1 MSFLEN
7 ITVGTSYKKTPYIGT
22 IYGKGGTG
30 KTGLAV
36 YAPSP
41 FFICVEH
48 GTKWIFGNK
57 QLEGIAQTYLDAN
70 NNIVMPSTA
79 DEFFDAIRWLCN
91 RKNLALF
98 QQPIKTVV
106 IDGMGFIE
114 RLFYRDLV
122 EKNPEK
128 NGKPVLDIT
137 DLGYDG
143 QLKAMEYWEKL
154 FSGCERLRAVGL
166 NVILITHSLLKNAD
180 NADGSRYK
188 YIDMELQTFGN
199 ANVPNLFAKRSDFVY
214 YIDCQVTTSTQG
226 AGNWKRS
233 VANGR
238 NESVYQVHT
247 RQTPLF
253 YAKSRSVDGSLIP
266 DVYTF
271 DLQDRETVAKQIFED
286 LEKC

>member
-1 MSFLEN
+1 MELK
-7 ITVGTSYKKTPYIGT
+7 VGTSYKKTPYIGT

-30 KTGLAV
+30 KTGIAV
-36 YAPSP
+36 YAPNP
-41 FFICVEH
+41 FFIVLEH
-48 GTKWIFGNK
+48 GSKWIFGNK
-57 QLEGIAQTYLDAN
+57 QLENVAQTFVDDKS
-70 NNIVMPSTA
+70 NIMMPKNQE
-79 DEFFDAIRWLCN
+79 EFFTMVRWLCN
-91 RKNLALF
+91 RDNLKSLERT
-98 QQPIKTVV
+98 ISTVV
-106 IDGMGFIE
+106 IDGMAFLE
-114 RLFYRDLV
+114 RMFYQDLV
-122 EKNPEK
+122 LRYPEK
-128 NGKPVLDIT
+128 NGKPVLDIV

-154 FSGCERLRAVGL
+154 FTGAETLRRVGL
-166 NVILITHSLLKNAD
+166 NVIFITHAILKNTD
-180 NADGSRYK
+180 NSDGTRYK
-188 YIDMELQTFGN
+188 YIDMELQAFGN

-271 DLQDRETVAKQIFED
+271 DLQDREAVTKQIFED
-286 LEKC
+286 LDKC